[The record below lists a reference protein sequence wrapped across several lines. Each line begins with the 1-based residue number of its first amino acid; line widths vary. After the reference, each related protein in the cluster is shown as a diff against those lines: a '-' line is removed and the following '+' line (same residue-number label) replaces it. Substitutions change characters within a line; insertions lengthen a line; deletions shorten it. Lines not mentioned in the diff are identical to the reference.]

1 MQIASLRK
9 VKYRRLDD
17 AQQPKVAL
25 QSLRGTR
32 LADYLC
38 GHPHHV
44 PVSNISEDCDLSAHI
59 IPVQSLPQH
68 VLDRVLDSVPP
79 EDLMSA
85 SQVCKAWHNT
95 IQQDRYKCK
104 RLAWHHKSFVQPGC
118 VANFRTRR
126 RLLSCTAERRLNEVT
141 ESVGK
146 TMLLQF

>member
-1 MQIASLRK
+1 MQVASLRK
-9 VKYRRLDD
+9 VKYRRLED
-17 AQQPKVAL
+17 AEQPTVAGK
-25 QSLRGTR
+25 SLRGSR

-38 GHPHHV
+38 GHPHHAA
-44 PVSNISEDCDLSAHI
+44 VSNISDDCDLSVHI
-59 IPVQSLPQH
+59 SRVQSLPQD

-85 SQVCKAWHNT
+85 SQVCKVWHNT
-95 IQQDRYKCK
+95 IQQDQYKCK

-126 RLLSCTAERRLNEVT
+126 RLLSCTAERRLSEVT